1 MQKNLLLDI
10 IILIK
15 TELLLLICNICLLIP
30 NVGPTSVPIK
40 ENKYDLYKKAKR
52 VYISLK
58 YENKTRNIDEYLRRC
73 VAIQLLVNK
82 CRED

>member
-1 MQKNLLLDI
+1 MNTLNTFKDKQNAKEFVVGHHYSNKNGVI
-10 IILIK
+10 
-15 TELLLLICNICLLIP
+15 
-30 NVGPTSVPIK
+30 VPIK
-40 ENKYDLYKKAKR
+40 ENKYDLYRKAKR

-73 VAIQLLVNK
+73 VAVQLLVNK